1 MRTIFVIF
9 ERLLIIPLAV
19 GEINGTQ
26 EYSAMHVM
34 WYLKNEDIFKLLRS
48 IGYHATALQLT
59 KRGYI

>member
-19 GEINGTQ
+19 VEMNGRQ
-26 EYSAMHVM
+26 KYSAMHVM
-34 WYLKNEDIFKLLRS
+34 WYLKNEDIFKFLS